1 MPEENG
7 KLMNILTEIQ
17 KDIRT
22 TQNNCLAHCTKTSGM
37 LMRHEER
44 LNSHSSLLKWIYGI
58 LGSVITGIV
67 VLAIRGQL

>member
-7 KLMNILTEIQ
+7 KLMNILTEI
-17 KDIRT
+17 
-22 TQNNCLAHCTKTSGM
+22 QNNCLAHCTKTSGM